1 MIGFLGSGQPSSTNS
16 SSSSSSVHS
25 RVQGRY
31 RLHYYLPL
39 VDLHW
44 SLLDIP
50 FVGKRNKKK
59 IISANIAKF

>member
-1 MIGFLGSGQPSSTNS
+1 MIGFLGSGQHSSTNS
-16 SSSSSSVHS
+16 STNSSVHS

-39 VDLHW
+39 VDLHG